1 MMATNYTFIL
11 FPTKSPETKT
21 IYEIII
27 HGNQVIHR
35 KSLGIKITEKNWD
48 KSKKR
53 VKSKEPNA
61 QEINRILREKEE
73 QFQYENPKS
82 NKLNTEDSCAL
93 QYMEN
98 ELERGYQDGTKKVS
112 TYNKYKTVL
121 STLRKVVNEKFGT
134 KYLPFSKL
142 RELEN
147 IRQITIGLQR
157 GYGKAGKPKNPK
169 VIFNYISVLK
179 SFVDHWNRYSGTQS
193 PVNTATFFNF
203 TQKNQVKKLAPSISR
218 DQIVE
223 LENYVPIKLR
233 KRCYTSQILAKD
245 IFLFQYYSAGIRFID
260 AITMTNTMIM
270 EDKLV
275 IPIRK
280 TSDFISAPFHFPMM
294 NVLKEYFP
302 DQYHRAMVDVKLGTV
317 ILDARSIQQLFRLD
331 GIDFVSMN
339 YEQLTGVIKQV
350 TTSYQS
356 DAELT
361 HYLQDIQNRL
371 EDKIIRYF
379 FKLVKELPA
388 QFLFPMLDYI
398 DFKNSLETGK
408 DFTQEQEYSIHLART
423 RHNSALKRVS
433 ETMGIPALTG
443 HVPRHTLANHM
454 AYMGNSEEDIRQVLG
469 HANVRTTKIY
479 LRERHGFSGS
489 FDIMKRFHQLKKS
502 V

>member
-1 MMATNYTFIL
+1 MATNYTFIL

-35 KSLGIKITEKNWD
+35 KSLGIRITEKNWD

-121 STLRKVVNEKFGT
+121 STLRKVVNERFGT

-147 IRQITIGLQR
+147 IRHITIGLQR

-294 NVLKEYFP
+294 EVLRPYFAE
-302 DQYHRAMVDVKLGTV
+302 QYHAAMNEVRMGTV

-339 YEQLTGVIKQV
+339 YEQLTGVIKQF

-379 FKLVKELPA
+379 FKLVKDLPA
-388 QFLFPMLDYI
+388 QFLFPMLEYN

>member
-1 MMATNYTFIL
+1 MEFI
-11 FPTKSPETKT
+11 SE
-21 IYEIII
+21 
-27 HGNQVIHR
+27 
-35 KSLGIKITEKNWD
+35 KI
-48 KSKKR
+48 
-53 VKSKEPNA
+53 
-61 QEINRILREKEE
+61 
-73 QFQYENPKS
+73 
-82 NKLNTEDSCAL
+82 
-93 QYMEN
+93 
-98 ELERGYQDGTKKVS
+98 
-112 TYNKYKTVL
+112 
-121 STLRKVVNEKFGT
+121 
-134 KYLPFSKL
+134 
-142 RELEN
+142 
-147 IRQITIGLQR
+147 
-157 GYGKAGKPKNPK
+157 
-169 VIFNYISVLK
+169 
-179 SFVDHWNRYSGTQS
+179 
-193 PVNTATFFNF
+193 
-203 TQKNQVKKLAPSISR
+203 APSISR

-270 EDKLV
+270 EEKLV

-294 NVLKEYFP
+294 NVLKEYFHE
-302 DQYHRAMVDVKLGTV
+302 QYQRAMGDVTLGMV
-317 ILDARSIQQLFRLD
+317 ILDARSVQQLFRLD

-339 YEQLTGVIKQV
+339 YEQLAGVIRQV
-350 TTSYQS
+350 TSQQS
-356 DAELT
+356 DAELI
-361 HYLQDIQNRL
+361 HYLEDIQNRL
-371 EDKIIRYF
+371 EEQVIKYF
-379 FKLVKELPA
+379 FKLIKDLQT
-388 QFLFPMLDYI
+388 QFLFPMLEYT

-408 DFTQEQEYSIHLART
+408 DFTQEQEYTIHRART